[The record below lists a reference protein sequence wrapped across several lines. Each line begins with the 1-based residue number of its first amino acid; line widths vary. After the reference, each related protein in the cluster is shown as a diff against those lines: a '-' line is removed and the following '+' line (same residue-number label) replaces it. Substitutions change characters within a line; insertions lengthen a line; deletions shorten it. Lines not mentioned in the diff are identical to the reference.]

1 MPDMLVKLYDL
12 PEDAQTACPRDESV
26 QIRRAMAPDKFRVV
40 EWVKERSGL
49 SAAGECDVCFARP
62 AVSCFIATRGK
73 KILGYAC
80 YDATAPDF
88 FGPTRVLDEEQG
100 GGIGRALLLRSL
112 AAMRAE
118 GYAYA
123 VIGGVGPQEFY
134 KKCVGAMLIPD
145 SVPGIYRD
153 FLGGMKEYK
162 RPKEERPAQ
171 KQAVPLLL
179 LYFARMLFQQ
189 TGQFSHVDGL
199 CDMRVHAAFQTTLN
213 VLGKGVRRHGDD
225 GDRRRIRAVQP
236 ADRLCSLIACHVR
249 HPEIHQDKIIITL
262 RRFPEFVQTD
272 LSVFRPFQLHTQIGQ
287 QFACNLPIQLIVLCE
302 QDTAAGEAGAVAG
315 CRLMRGFKAHIL
327 AQAIKQSGFEQRL
340 GNKTADAGLTLRRI
354 SLAIWRP
361 SISGSFQSKRI
372 I

>member
-40 EWVKERSGL
+40 EWVKEHSGL

-134 KKCVGAMLIPD
+134 KKCVGVLIPD

-153 FLGGMKEYK
+153 FSADERVK
-162 RPKEERPAQ
+162 RPRGTAKA
-171 KQAVPLLL
+171 AVPLCCYTLREC
-179 LYFARMLFQQ
+179 FFGRRVNS
-189 TGQFSHVDGL
+189 SHVDGL

-236 ADRLCSLIACHVR
+236 ANRLCSLIACHVR
-249 HPEIHQDKIIITL
+249 HPEIHQDKIIITSGDS
-262 RRFPEFVQTD
+262 RN
-272 LSVFRPFQLHTQIGQ
+272 LSRQI
-287 QFACNLPIQLIVLCE
+287 CPSS
-302 QDTAAGEAGAVAG
+302 
-315 CRLMRGFKAHIL
+315 AH
-327 AQAIKQSGFEQRL
+327 SSSTPRS
-340 GNKTADAGLTLRRI
+340 DSS
-354 SLAIWRP
+354 SLAISQFSSLSSASRTRLP
-361 SISGSFQSKRI
+361 ESRRRLDAG
-372 I
+372 

>member
-12 PEDAQTACPRDESV
+12 PEDAQTARPRDESV

-40 EWVKERSGL
+40 EWVKEHSGL

-145 SVPGIYRD
+145 SAPGISG
-153 FLGGMKEYK
+153 FLGRMKSK
-162 RPKEERPAQ
+162 KTKEERPAQ
-171 KQAVPLLL
+171 KQAVPLYCYLL
-179 LYFARMLFQQ
+179 RECFFSRRVNSATSMGFAI
-189 TGQFSHVDGL
+189 
-199 CDMRVHAAFQTTLN
+199 CAFMPHS
-213 VLGKGVRRHGDD
+213 R
-225 GDRRRIRAVQP
+225 
-236 ADRLCSLIACHVR
+236 
-249 HPEIHQDKIIITL
+249 
-262 RRFPEFVQTD
+262 
-272 LSVFRPFQLHTQIGQ
+272 
-287 QFACNLPIQLIVLCE
+287 
-302 QDTAAGEAGAVAG
+302 
-315 CRLMRGFKAHIL
+315 
-327 AQAIKQSGFEQRL
+327 QR
-340 GNKTADAGLTLRRI
+340 
-354 SLAIWRP
+354 
-361 SISGSFQSKRI
+361 
-372 I
+372 